1 MPENDDA
8 NRDEEEFETD
18 EPDNEPDE
26 DDEDEDAGK
35 DADTLKAELKR
46 TREALKKSNAESK
59 KRRLAAKV
67 KPTEEVKKDVAE
79 TAEEAETRLAA
90 KWKPKVIRQGAKAA
104 LSEAGASNPA
114 RLVGLLDMDSLDI
127 DDDGEVDGLEDEID
141 RLKDEFPELFR
152 KKRTAALE
160 TGDRSG
166 GKGAAR
172 PKSDS
177 ERQAAAILGRK

>member
-8 NRDEEEFETD
+8 NEEEFTTD
-18 EPDNEPDE
+18 DAADEADDDNGDD
-26 DDEDEDAGK
+26 DDEYTPPSKEEWTKTQA
-35 DADTLKAELKR
+35 ALTKA
-46 TREALKKSNAESK
+46 NAEAK

-67 KPTEEVKKDVAE
+67 KPTEEPKKDATE
-79 TAEEAETRLAA
+79 TAEEAEERISK